1 MFNPVD
7 TKTDF
12 TAMERDILEWWERN
26 DIPAKYRMRN
36 AGADKT
42 HSFIDGPITANNPM
56 GVHHAWGRS
65 YKDIFLRFRAMQ
77 GYDQRYQNGFDG
89 QGLWI
94 EVEVEK
100 ELGFKSKR
108 DIEAFGVGKF
118 VDLCKQRVDRFA
130 DIISQQSMRL
140 GYWMDWDDSYHT
152 KSDENNYTIWHFLKT
167 CHQKGWLYEGRDVMP
182 WCPRCGT
189 GLSEHEIVTEG
200 YKEIVHPGLFVKF
213 PLLDADGQESL
224 LVWTTT
230 PWTLTANA
238 AAAVHPEKTY
248 IKVRQDGETL
258 YLIKERESVL
268 KGEYEVLGEVPSSEL
283 VGLRYRAPFAEL
295 TAQEGVEHRVVAWD
309 EVSET
314 EGTGIVHIA
323 PGAGKEDFA
332 LGREN
337 GIPAIA
343 PLDEYGDFVEGFDW
357 LTGQNVYDTNDAI
370 YDSLKSKNAF
380 YNLERYSH
388 RYPVCWRCD
397 SELVFRL
404 VDEWFISMGEKY
416 DKPREELTAEEK
428 ANSLRYQIMDVVDD
442 IRWVPEFG
450 YARELDWLRNMDDWM
465 ISKKRYYGLALP
477 IYKCGCGWFDVIGSE
492 TELQERSV
500 EGWDEFEGNSP
511 HRPWVDAVKI
521 RCDECGEVVERI
533 GDVGNAWLDA
543 GIVSFSTI
551 GYRHDKDYW
560 RKWFPADWISESF
573 PGQFRNWF
581 YSLLTMST
589 VLENTAPFKSVFSY
603 ALMRDDKGEEMH
615 KSKGNA
621 IWFEDA
627 AERMGVDA
635 MRWVFL
641 RQNPALNIN
650 FGFRSADEV
659 RRRFIIPLWNVYS
672 FFVTYANIDRY
683 DATAVAPPVSERT
696 ELDRWILSELNQVV
710 AEVTDAFENFDPDR
724 AARHVEGFVEYLSNW
739 YVRRSRRRFWKAGI
753 LAENADADKHGAYAT
768 LYDCLLTLIK
778 LIAPVMPFMT
788 EQMYQNLVRQS
799 SISGQQSAADSMNG
813 RGKESIHLDDFPVA
827 DESLIDQGLS
837 DATRLAMRLSSM
849 GRAARQK
856 TGMRVRQPRQIMKV
870 LVPNATDV
878 ETVNA
883 LSSQLQE
890 ELNVEEIQVSYSDIQ
905 FWDWHMAP
913 NLPVLGPK
921 YGSRVNEIRQG
932 LGTMDPRK
940 TLVSWRKFPK
950 IELPP
955 RDKSKP
961 PIVLGFSGEPAL
973 WEALKANFKNI
984 AEILHPEQPEAM
996 LSVVMNDLQESML
1009 EGGYADVALGDVS
1022 TFLRDNGFYDILFEK
1037 VPPQGFSVE
1046 SDRMYAVAIST
1057 EVTPEL
1063 AKKGLARELIHRI
1076 QNTRKSAGFDV
1087 TDRIVI
1093 RYEGDEEIKGVFQYY
1108 GMTIKEEVLAND
1120 IEPPPILFDSFP
1132 KEPDGYKEI
1141 YKFDG
1146 HELTLWIRKED

>member
-12 TAMERDILEWWERN
+12 AAMERDILEWWERN
-26 DIPAKYRMRN
+26 DIPAKYMARN
-36 AGADKT
+36 SGADKT
-42 HSFIDGPITANNPM
+42 FSFIDGPITANNPM

-100 ELGFKSKR
+100 ELGFGSKR
-108 DIEAFGVGKF
+108 DIEAFGVDKF

-130 DIISQQSMRL
+130 DIISQQSIRL

-167 CHQKGWLYEGRDVMP
+167 CHRKGWLYEGRDVMP

-213 PLLDADGQESL
+213 PLLDSDDNEAL

-248 IKVRQDGETL
+248 IKVRQDGEIL
-258 YLIKERESVL
+258 YLIKECEPVL
-268 KGEYEVLGEVPSSEL
+268 KGEYEVLGDVPASTL
-283 VGLRYRAPFAEL
+283 VGARYRAPFAEL
-295 TAQEGVEHRVVAWD
+295 TAQDGVEHRVVAWE
-309 EVSET
+309 EVSES

-323 PGAGKEDFA
+323 PGAGKEDFE
-332 LGREN
+332 LGKEN
-337 GIPAIA
+337 DIPAIA
-343 PLDEYGDFVEGFDW
+343 PLDEYGDFVVGFDW

-370 YDSLKSKNAF
+370 YDSLKSKGVF

-404 VDEWFISMGEKY
+404 VDEWFISMGEKHE
-416 DKPREELTAEEK
+416 KPREELTAEEK

-442 IRWVPEFG
+442 IRWIPEFG

-477 IYKCGCGWFDVIGSE
+477 IYKCGGCGWFDVIGSE

-551 GYRHDKDYW
+551 QYRHDQDYW

-589 VLENTAPFKSVFSY
+589 VLESTAPFRSVFSY
-603 ALMRDDKGEEMH
+603 ALMRDENGEEMH

-641 RQNPALNIN
+641 RQNPALNVN

-683 DATAVAPPVSERT
+683 DATAEAPPVSERA
-696 ELDRWILSELNQVV
+696 ELDRWILSELNQLVR
-710 AEVTDAFENFDPDR
+710 EVTDAFENFDPDR
-724 AARHVEGFVEYLSNW
+724 AARNVEGFVEYLSNW

-778 LIAPVMPFMT
+778 LVAPVMPFMT
-788 EQMYQNLVRQS
+788 EQMYGNLT
-799 SISGQQSAADSMNG
+799 NG
-813 RGKESIHLDDFPVA
+813 KGKESIHLDDYPVA
-827 DESLIDQGLS
+827 DEALIDQRLS

-849 GRAARQK
+849 GRAARSK
-856 TGMRVRQPRQIMKV
+856 AGLKVRQPLEHA
-870 LVPNATDV
+870 LVRLRSTDEV
-878 ETVNA
+878 A
-883 LSSQLQE
+883 LLSQVAPQVRD
-890 ELNVEEIQVSYSDIQ
+890 ELNVKQIEPVTDEGDVLEYKVQ
-905 FWDWHMAP
+905 P
-913 NLPVLGPK
+913 NLRLLGPK
-921 YGSRVNEIRQG
+921 YGAELRNIVAALNDANPADIHQQVRSGNPVAVNGVVLEPDEV
-932 LGTMDPRK
+932 LVE
-940 TLVSWRKFPK
+940 TLDKDGYAVS
-950 IELPP
+950 
-955 RDKSKP
+955 
-961 PIVLGFSGEPAL
+961 
-973 WEALKANFKNI
+973 N
-984 AEILHPEQPEAM
+984 
-996 LSVVMNDLQESML
+996 
-1009 EGGYADVALGDVS
+1009 EGGYTVAV
-1022 TFLRDNGFYDILFEK
+1022 
-1037 VPPQGFSVE
+1037 
-1046 SDRMYAVAIST
+1046 ST
-1057 EVTPEL
+1057 EVSETLRLE
-1063 AKKGLARELIHRI
+1063 GDARELVHGI
-1076 QNTRKSAGFDV
+1076 QNMRRSADFDIADHIV
-1087 TDRIVI
+1087 TYYESSPELDAIIAAHSDYI
-1093 RYEGDEEIKGVFQYY
+1093 RQETLSRELVSAKPVDDAYTETLKVNSIEATVGVRR
-1108 GMTIKEEVLAND
+1108 AN
-1120 IEPPPILFDSFP
+1120 
-1132 KEPDGYKEI
+1132 
-1141 YKFDG
+1141 
-1146 HELTLWIRKED
+1146 

>member
-12 TAMERDILEWWERN
+12 AAMERDILEWWERN
-26 DIPAKYRMRN
+26 DIPAKYMARN
-36 AGADKT
+36 SGADKT
-42 HSFIDGPITANNPM
+42 FSFIDGPITANNPM

-100 ELGFKSKR
+100 ELGFGSKR
-108 DIEAFGVGKF
+108 DIEAFGVDKF

-130 DIISQQSMRL
+130 DIISQQSIRL

-213 PLLDADGQESL
+213 PLLDSDDNEAL

-248 IKVRQDGETL
+248 IRVRQDGEIL
-258 YLIKERESVL
+258 YLIKECEPVL
-268 KGEYEVLGEVPSSEL
+268 KGEYEVLGEVPASTL
-283 VGLRYRAPFAEL
+283 VGARYRAPFAEL
-295 TAQEGVEHRVVAWD
+295 TAQDGVEHRVVAWE
-309 EVSET
+309 EVSES

-323 PGAGKEDFA
+323 PGAGKEDFE
-332 LGREN
+332 LGQEN
-337 GIPAIA
+337 DIPAIA

-370 YDSLKSKNAF
+370 YDSLKSKGVF

-404 VDEWFISMGEKY
+404 VDEWFISMGEKHE
-416 DKPREELTAEEK
+416 KPREELTAEEK

-442 IRWVPEFG
+442 IRWIPEFG

-477 IYKCGCGWFDVIGSE
+477 IYKCGGCGWFDVIGSE

-500 EGWDEFEGNSP
+500 EGWDEYEGNSP

-551 GYRHDKDYW
+551 QYRHDQDYW

-589 VLENTAPFKSVFSY
+589 VLESTAPFRSVFSY
-603 ALMRDDKGEEMH
+603 ALMRDENGEEMH

-641 RQNPALNIN
+641 RQNPALNVN

-683 DATAVAPPVSERT
+683 DATAEAPPVSERA
-696 ELDRWILSELNQVV
+696 ELDRWILSELNQLVR
-710 AEVTDAFENFDPDR
+710 EVTDAFENFDPDR
-724 AARHVEGFVEYLSNW
+724 AARNVEGFVEYLSNW

-778 LIAPVMPFMT
+778 LVAPVMPFMT
-788 EQMYQNLVRQS
+788 EQMYGNLT
-799 SISGQQSAADSMNG
+799 NG
-813 RGKESIHLDDFPVA
+813 KSKESIHLDDYPVA
-827 DESLIDQGLS
+827 DEALIDQRLS

-849 GRAARQK
+849 GRAARSK
-856 TGMRVRQPRQIMKV
+856 AGLKVRQPLEHA
-870 LVPNATDV
+870 LVRLRSTDEV
-878 ETVNA
+878 A
-883 LSSQLQE
+883 LLSQVAPQVRD
-890 ELNVEEIQVSYSDIQ
+890 ELNVKQIEPVTDEGDVLEYKVQ
-905 FWDWHMAP
+905 P
-913 NLPVLGPK
+913 NLRLLGPK
-921 YGSRVNEIRQG
+921 YGAELRNIVAALNDANPADIHQQVRSGNPVAVNGVVLEPDEV
-932 LGTMDPRK
+932 LVE
-940 TLVSWRKFPK
+940 TLDKDGYAVS
-950 IELPP
+950 
-955 RDKSKP
+955 
-961 PIVLGFSGEPAL
+961 
-973 WEALKANFKNI
+973 N
-984 AEILHPEQPEAM
+984 
-996 LSVVMNDLQESML
+996 
-1009 EGGYADVALGDVS
+1009 EGGYTVAV
-1022 TFLRDNGFYDILFEK
+1022 
-1037 VPPQGFSVE
+1037 
-1046 SDRMYAVAIST
+1046 ST
-1057 EVTPEL
+1057 EVSEAL
-1063 AKKGLARELIHRI
+1063 RLEGDARELVHGI
-1076 QNTRKSAGFDV
+1076 QNMRRSADFDIADHIV
-1087 TDRIVI
+1087 TYYESSPELDAVI
-1093 RYEGDEEIKGVFQYY
+1093 AAHSDYIRQETLSQDLVSAKPADDAYTETLKVNSIEATVGVRR
-1108 GMTIKEEVLAND
+1108 AN
-1120 IEPPPILFDSFP
+1120 
-1132 KEPDGYKEI
+1132 
-1141 YKFDG
+1141 
-1146 HELTLWIRKED
+1146 

>member
-12 TAMERDILEWWERN
+12 AAMERDILEWWERN
-26 DIPAKYRMRN
+26 DIPAKYMARN
-36 AGADKT
+36 SGADKIF
-42 HSFIDGPITANNPM
+42 SFIDGPITANNPM

-100 ELGFKSKR
+100 ELGFGSKR
-108 DIEAFGVGKF
+108 DIEAFGVDKF

-130 DIISQQSMRL
+130 DIISQQSIRL

-213 PLLDADGQESL
+213 PLLDSDDNEAL

-248 IKVRQDGETL
+248 IKVRQDGEIL
-258 YLIKERESVL
+258 YLIKECEPVL
-268 KGEYEVLGEVPSSEL
+268 KGEYEVLGDVPASTL
-283 VGLRYRAPFAEL
+283 VGARYRAPFAEL
-295 TAQEGVEHRVVAWD
+295 TAQDGVEHRVVAWE
-309 EVSET
+309 EVSES

-323 PGAGKEDFA
+323 PGAGKEDFE
-332 LGREN
+332 LGQEN
-337 GIPAIA
+337 DIPAIA
-343 PLDEYGDFVEGFDW
+343 PLDEYGDFVESFDW
-357 LTGQNVYDTNDAI
+357 LTGQNVYETNDAI
-370 YDSLKSKNAF
+370 YDSLKSKGVF

-404 VDEWFISMGEKY
+404 VDEWFISMGEKHE
-416 DKPREELTAEEK
+416 KPREELTAEEK

-442 IRWVPEFG
+442 IRWIPEFG

-477 IYKCGCGWFDVIGSE
+477 IYKCGGCGWFDVIGSE

-500 EGWDEFEGNSP
+500 KGWDEYEGNSP

-551 GYRHDKDYW
+551 QYRHDQDYW

-589 VLENTAPFKSVFSY
+589 VLESTAPFRSVFSY
-603 ALMRDDKGEEMH
+603 ALMRDENGEEMH

-641 RQNPALNIN
+641 RQNPALNVN

-683 DATAVAPPVSERT
+683 DATAEAPPVSERA
-696 ELDRWILSELNQVV
+696 ELDRWILSELNQLVR
-710 AEVTDAFENFDPDR
+710 EVTDAFENFDPDR
-724 AARHVEGFVEYLSNW
+724 AARNVEGFVEYLSNW

-778 LIAPVMPFMT
+778 LVAPVMPFMT
-788 EQMYQNLVRQS
+788 EQMYGNLT
-799 SISGQQSAADSMNG
+799 NG
-813 RGKESIHLDDFPVA
+813 KGKESIHLDDYPVA
-827 DESLIDQGLS
+827 DEALIDQRLS

-849 GRAARQK
+849 GRAARSK
-856 TGMRVRQPRQIMKV
+856 AGLKVRQPLEHA
-870 LVPNATDV
+870 LVRLRSTDEV
-878 ETVNA
+878 A
-883 LSSQLQE
+883 LLSQVAPQVRD
-890 ELNVEEIQVSYSDIQ
+890 ELNVKQIEPVTDEGDVLEYKVQ
-905 FWDWHMAP
+905 P
-913 NLPVLGPK
+913 NLRLLGPK
-921 YGSRVNEIRQG
+921 YGAELRNIVAALNDANPADIHQQVRSGNPVAVNGVVLEPDEV
-932 LGTMDPRK
+932 LVE
-940 TLVSWRKFPK
+940 TLDKDGYAVS
-950 IELPP
+950 
-955 RDKSKP
+955 
-961 PIVLGFSGEPAL
+961 
-973 WEALKANFKNI
+973 N
-984 AEILHPEQPEAM
+984 
-996 LSVVMNDLQESML
+996 
-1009 EGGYADVALGDVS
+1009 EGGYTVAV
-1022 TFLRDNGFYDILFEK
+1022 
-1037 VPPQGFSVE
+1037 
-1046 SDRMYAVAIST
+1046 ST
-1057 EVTPEL
+1057 EVSETLRLE
-1063 AKKGLARELIHRI
+1063 GDARELVHGI
-1076 QNTRKSAGFDV
+1076 QNMRRSADFDIADHIV
-1087 TDRIVI
+1087 TYYESSPELDAIIAAHSDYI
-1093 RYEGDEEIKGVFQYY
+1093 RQETLSRELVSAKPVDDAYTETLKVNSIEATVGVRR
-1108 GMTIKEEVLAND
+1108 AN
-1120 IEPPPILFDSFP
+1120 
-1132 KEPDGYKEI
+1132 
-1141 YKFDG
+1141 
-1146 HELTLWIRKED
+1146 

>member
-12 TAMERDILEWWERN
+12 AAMERDILDWWERN
-26 DIPAKYRMRN
+26 DIPAKYMARN
-36 AGADKT
+36 SGADKT
-42 HSFIDGPITANNPM
+42 FSFIDGPITANNPM

-100 ELGFKSKR
+100 ELGFGSKR
-108 DIEAFGVGKF
+108 DIEAFGVDKF
-118 VDLCKQRVDRFA
+118 VDMCKQRVDRFA
-130 DIISQQSMRL
+130 DIISQQSIRL

-213 PLLDADGQESL
+213 PIVRGQGAAGCCQGANDEPAQEASTNERESL

-248 IKVRQDGETL
+248 IKVRQDGEVL
-258 YLIKERESVL
+258 YLIKEREPVL
-268 KGEYEVLGEVPSSEL
+268 KGEYEVLGDVPASEL
-283 VGLRYRAPFAEL
+283 VGARYHAPFAEL
-295 TAQEGVEHRVVAWD
+295 PAQEGVEHRVVAWE
-309 EVSET
+309 EVSES

-323 PGAGKEDFA
+323 PGAGKEDFE
-332 LGREN
+332 LGNEN

-343 PLDEYGDFVEGFDW
+343 PLDEYGDFVDGFDW

-370 YDSLKSKNAF
+370 YDSLKSKSVF

-404 VDEWFISMGEKY
+404 VDEWFISMGEKHE
-416 DKPREELTAEEK
+416 KPREELTDDEK
-428 ANSLRYQIMDVVDD
+428 ANSLRYQIMEVVDN
-442 IRWVPEFG
+442 IRWIPEFG

-477 IYKCGCGWFDVIGSE
+477 IYKCGDCGWFDVIGSE
-492 TELQERSV
+492 TELQERAV

-511 HRPWVDAVKI
+511 HRPWVDSVKI
-521 RCDECGEVVERI
+521 SCDKCDVPVSRI
-533 GDVGNAWLDA
+533 EDVGNAWLDA

-551 GYRHDKDYW
+551 QYRHDQDYW

-589 VLENTAPFKSVFSY
+589 VLESTAPFRSVFSY
-603 ALMRDDKGEEMH
+603 ALMRDDRGEEMH

-683 DATAVAPPVSERT
+683 DATATPPPVSERA
-696 ELDRWILSELNQVV
+696 ELDRWILSELNQLVR
-710 AEVTDAFENFDPDR
+710 EVTDAFENFDPDR
-724 AARHVEGFVEYLSNW
+724 AARNVEGFVEYLSNW

-768 LYDCLLTLIK
+768 LYDCLMTLIK
-778 LIAPVMPFMT
+778 LVAPVMPFMT
-788 EQMYQNLVRQS
+788 EQMYGNLT
-799 SISGQQSAADSMNG
+799 NG
-813 RGKESIHLDDFPVA
+813 KRKESIHLDDFPVA
-827 DESLIDQGLS
+827 DESLIDESLS
-837 DATRLAMRLSSM
+837 RATRMIMQLSSM

-856 TGMRVRQPRQIMKV
+856 AGIKVRQPVQTMKV
-870 LVPNATDV
+870 LVSGESDKTIV
-878 ETVNA
+878 ET
-883 LSSQLQE
+883 LSDQLRE
-890 ELNVEEIQVSYSDIQ
+890 ELNVKDVEVIYDSEGMGQIH
-905 FWDWHMAP
+905 FWDWKVSP
-913 NLPVLGPK
+913 NLSILGPK
-921 YGSRVNEIRQG
+921 YGPRVREITQA
-932 LGTMDPRK
+932 LAEMDAREVVIKRRRHEKIVIPSK
-940 TLVSWRKFPK
+940 DESLPP
-950 IELPP
+950 IELGESAEDFYKRFAAPP
-955 RDKSKP
+955 PSAEYLVADNGLTQSGAFDILEEP
-961 PIVLGFSGEPAL
+961 VAPEGFTIEQDRGYSVALSTEITPAL
-973 WEALKANFKNI
+973 R
-984 AEILHPEQPEAM
+984 
-996 LSVVMNDLQESML
+996 L
-1009 EGGYADVALGDVS
+1009 EG
-1022 TFLRDNGFYDILFEK
+1022 N
-1037 VPPQGFSVE
+1037 
-1046 SDRMYAVAIST
+1046 
-1057 EVTPEL
+1057 
-1063 AKKGLARELIHRI
+1063 ARELVHGI
-1076 QNTRKSAGFDV
+1076 QNMRRSADFDIADHIV
-1087 TDRIVI
+1087 TYYDGGAELDAVI
-1093 RYEGDEEIKGVFQYY
+1093 AAHGDYIRQETLSRELLKAQPADGAYTETLKVNSIEATIGVRR
-1108 GMTIKEEVLAND
+1108 A
-1120 IEPPPILFDSFP
+1120 
-1132 KEPDGYKEI
+1132 
-1141 YKFDG
+1141 
-1146 HELTLWIRKED
+1146 

>member
-12 TAMERDILEWWERN
+12 AAMERDILDWWERN
-26 DIPAKYRMRN
+26 DIPAKYMARN
-36 AGADKT
+36 SGADKT
-42 HSFIDGPITANNPM
+42 FSFIDGPITANNPM

-100 ELGFKSKR
+100 ELGFGSKR
-108 DIEAFGVGKF
+108 DIEAFGVDKF
-118 VDLCKQRVDRFA
+118 VDMCKQRVDRFA
-130 DIISQQSMRL
+130 DIISQQSIRL

-167 CHQKGWLYEGRDVMP
+167 CHRKGWLYEGRDVMP

-200 YKEIVHPGLFVKF
+200 YKEIVHPGLFIKF
-213 PLLDADGQESL
+213 PLLPDVPSPSMGEGQDGGEDGKESL

-238 AAAVHPEKTY
+238 AAAVHPEKAY
-248 IKVRQDGETL
+248 IKVRQDGEIL
-258 YLIKERESVL
+258 YLIKECEPVL
-268 KGEYEVLGEVPSSEL
+268 KGEYEVLGEVPASEL
-283 VGLRYRAPFAEL
+283 VGVRYRAPFAEL
-295 TAQEGVEHRVVAWD
+295 TAQEGVEHRVIAWD
-309 EVSET
+309 EVSES

-323 PGAGKEDFA
+323 PGAGKEDFE
-332 LGREN
+332 LGSEN

-370 YDSLKSKNAF
+370 YDSLKSKGVF

-404 VDEWFISMGEKY
+404 VDEWFISMGEKH
-416 DKPREELTAEEK
+416 DKPREELTADEK
-428 ANSLRYQIMDVVDD
+428 ANSLRYQIMEVVDD
-442 IRWVPEFG
+442 IRWIPEFG

-477 IYKCGCGWFDVIGSE
+477 IYKCGDCGWFDVIGSE
-492 TELQERSV
+492 TELQQRSV

-511 HRPWVDAVKI
+511 HRPWVDSVKI
-521 RCDECGEVVERI
+521 SCDECDVPVSRI
-533 GDVGNAWLDA
+533 EDVGNAWLDA

-551 GYRHDKDYW
+551 QYRHDQDYW

-589 VLENTAPFKSVFSY
+589 VLESTAPFKSVFSY
-603 ALMRDDKGEEMH
+603 ALMRDDQGEEMH

-683 DATAVAPPVSERT
+683 DTTATPPPVSERA
-696 ELDRWILSELNQVV
+696 ELDRWILSELNQLVR
-710 AEVTDAFENFDPDR
+710 EVTDAFENFDPDR

-778 LIAPVMPFMT
+778 LVAPVMPFMT
-788 EQMYQNLVRQS
+788 EQMYGNLT
-799 SISGQQSAADSMNG
+799 NG
-813 RGKESIHLDDFPVA
+813 KAKESVHLDDFPVA
-827 DESLIDQGLS
+827 DESLIDESLS
-837 DATRLAMRLSSM
+837 RATRMIMQLSSM

-856 TGMRVRQPRQIMKV
+856 AGIKVRQPVQTMKV
-870 LVPNATDV
+870 LVSGESDKTIV
-878 ETVNA
+878 ET
-883 LSSQLQE
+883 LSDQLRE
-890 ELNVEEIQVSYSDIQ
+890 ELNVKDVEVIYDSEGMGQIH
-905 FWDWHMAP
+905 FWDWKVSP
-913 NLPVLGPK
+913 NLPILGPK
-921 YGSRVNEIRQG
+921 YGPRVREITQA
-932 LGTMDPRK
+932 LAAMDPREVVIK
-940 TLVSWRKFPK
+940 RRRREKIVIPSKDESLPP
-950 IELPP
+950 IELGESADDFYRRVAEAQPSSAYLVADSGLAQSGAFDILEEP
-955 RDKSKP
+955 VAP
-961 PIVLGFSGEPAL
+961 EGFT
-973 WEALKANFKNI
+973 I
-984 AEILHPEQPEAM
+984 EQGRAY
-996 LSVVMNDLQESML
+996 S
-1009 EGGYADVALGDVS
+1009 VAL
-1022 TFLRDNGFYDILFEK
+1022 
-1037 VPPQGFSVE
+1037 
-1046 SDRMYAVAIST
+1046 ST
-1057 EVTPEL
+1057 EITPEL
-1063 AKKGLARELIHRI
+1063 RLEGDARELVHGI
-1076 QNTRKSAGFDV
+1076 QNMRRSADFDIADHIV
-1087 TDRIVI
+1087 TYYESSPELDAVI
-1093 RYEGDEEIKGVFQYY
+1093 TAHSDYIRQETLTQELLNQPPADDAYTETLKVNAIQATIGVRRA
-1108 GMTIKEEVLAND
+1108 E
-1120 IEPPPILFDSFP
+1120 
-1132 KEPDGYKEI
+1132 
-1141 YKFDG
+1141 
-1146 HELTLWIRKED
+1146 